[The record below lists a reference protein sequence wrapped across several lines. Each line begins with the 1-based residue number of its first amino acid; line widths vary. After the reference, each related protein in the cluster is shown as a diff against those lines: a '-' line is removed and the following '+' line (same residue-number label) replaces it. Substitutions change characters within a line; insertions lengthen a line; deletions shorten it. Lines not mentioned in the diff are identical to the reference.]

1 MGAVRLNTDQMA
13 DLLRRVRH
21 DFANHLQV
29 ISGYLELGQPD
40 RMRDYLQTVI
50 KDMSSTRIVF
60 DNRPG
65 EAALYFYEQLLQ
77 AQDMG
82 IKLRYEEIEIDDWEF
97 LKNRGEPLH
106 SMVLLPRNRVNQAE
120 DGVVCLSIQADERGA
135 DLRFTYPGGEQGEH
149 VIRVN
154 KE

>member
-1 MGAVRLNTDQMA
+1 MGAVGLNTDQMA

-21 DFANHLQV
+21 DFANQLQV

-40 RMRDYLQTVI
+40 RVRDYLQTVI
-50 KDMSSTRIVF
+50 KDMKATRIVF
-60 DNRPG
+60 DNRQG

-82 IKLRYEEIEIDDWEF
+82 IKLRYVEIVIDDWEF
-97 LKNRGEPLH
+97 LKNRGEPVH
-106 SMVLLPRNRVNQAE
+106 SMALLPRNRVDRAE
-120 DGVVCLSIQADERGA
+120 DGVVCLSIQADERGV
-135 DLRFTYPGGEQGEH
+135 DLRFSYPGGEQSVH